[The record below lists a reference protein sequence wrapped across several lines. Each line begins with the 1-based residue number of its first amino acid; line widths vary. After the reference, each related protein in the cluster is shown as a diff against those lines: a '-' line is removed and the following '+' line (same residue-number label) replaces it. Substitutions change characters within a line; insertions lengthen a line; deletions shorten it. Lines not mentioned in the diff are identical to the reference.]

1 VNLVERYVGN
11 PDVYAVQN
19 PDGKGYRP
27 VREPLTDELLDQ
39 HIAGVE
45 TIGTYVLRYD
55 KARFFVFDID
65 DGSLLMATRL
75 AAACKR
81 LGFHPGIEHS
91 GRKGYHVWV
100 LLGQWFPAKD
110 VRLVAKYIARVVG
123 FNGEV
128 FPKQDVAVDLGNLI
142 KLPQGVHKATG
153 KRSRWMTPVPSVTST
168 FPIAVAIAEA
178 AAPPPPKYSF
188 GVYPCLES
196 IQNDP
201 PTDGERNDLM
211 FHFAAHMR
219 RAGLEGDNLE
229 AACYALN
236 NTFEPPLDDVELDE
250 VIRNSEGKGPLCG
263 QLSPK
268 RHCGDKCLSADRRGL
283 QVRPAQARGAADG
296 EYLVVQVEGHV
307 GEVLVVSHPDFAAPV
322 EAELRKENG

>member
-1 VNLVERYVGN
+1 MNLVERYVGN

-39 HIAGVE
+39 HTAGVE
-45 TIGTYVLRYD
+45 TIGTYVLKYD

-65 DGSLLMATRL
+65 DGSLMMATRL

-100 LLGQWFPAKD
+100 LLGQWYPAKD
-110 VRLVAKYIARVVG
+110 VRLVAKHIARVVG

-153 KRSRWMTPVPSVTST
+153 KRSRWLTPVPSVTST
-168 FPIAVAIAEA
+168 FPVAVAEAEA
-178 AAPPPPKYSF
+178 AAPPPPKHSF
-188 GVYPCLES
+188 SIYPCLES

-229 AACYALN
+229 AACYSLN
-236 NTFEPPLDDVELDE
+236 NTFEPPLDDVELE
-250 VIRNSEGKGPLCG
+250 SVIRNSEGCGPLCG

-268 RHCGDKCLSADRRGL
+268 RHCGDKCMTADRRGL
-283 QVRPAQARGAADG
+283 QMRPGQARHSATG
-296 EYLVVQVEGHV
+296 EYLVVETKRLPDGTL
-307 GEVLVVSHPDFAAPV
+307 VLEHPDFQVPP
-322 EAELRKENG
+322 EAQLRKSDG